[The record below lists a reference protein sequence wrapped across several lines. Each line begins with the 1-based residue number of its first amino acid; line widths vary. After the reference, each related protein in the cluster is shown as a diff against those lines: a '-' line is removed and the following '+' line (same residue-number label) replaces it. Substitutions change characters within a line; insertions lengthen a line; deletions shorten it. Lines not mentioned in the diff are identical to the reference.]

1 MIPRRRSH
9 ITLYDLRVAAGALLS
24 RKQDASLVAEWENA
38 FARYVGMRHA
48 VAVGS
53 GRQGMSAVLES
64 LGLRRGDEVI
74 IPAYTLKALL
84 GIIQSLGLVPVP
96 ADIERNSFNIDP
108 ASVREKITPRTRVIL
123 ATHIF
128 GNPCDIERI
137 VTIARERSIIVL
149 EDCAHAAGSAIGA
162 RKAGTFGDAAFFSFE
177 TIKPINTYGGGMVVT
192 DNDALAGRVRA
203 VSGAGAQGRQAFP
216 FKKLISACCENIFLP
231 TPLAF
236 LPLYLLSLPA
246 TSKAIYS
253 FYRRSQRGSGRR
265 CVYTFYQSR
274 IGIRKLAGLEQRIAL
289 RREKGELLKT
299 LLPRSVIPQQIR
311 PGASANYYFF
321 TALLPSEASV
331 ARQALLRHGIDA
343 GVQAEIADNCAG
355 ADSCPVMQDVFR
367 RIIQL
372 PLYEGITERQLGSI
386 GKALGKLFK
395 DENIAD

>member
-9 ITLYDLRVAAGALLS
+9 ITLHDLCVAAGALFS
-24 RKQDASLVAEWENA
+24 RKYDASLVAEWEGS
-38 FARYVGMRHA
+38 FARHIGMRHA

-74 IPAYTLKALL
+74 IPAYTLKALV
-84 GIIQSLGLVPVP
+84 GIMQGLGLVSVT
-96 ADIERNSFNIDP
+96 ADIERGSFNIDP

-137 VTIARERSIIVL
+137 VAIARERSIIVL
-149 EDCAHAAGSAIGA
+149 EDCAHAAGSAIGTK
-162 RKAGTFGDAAFFSFE
+162 KAGTFGDAAFFSFE

-192 DNDALAGRVRA
+192 NNDALAGAIRA
-203 VSGAGAQGRQAFP
+203 VSGAAAEGRHAFP
-216 FKKLISACCENIFLP
+216 FKKLISACCENAFLP
-231 TPLAF
+231 TPFSF
-236 LPLYLLSLPA
+236 LPLYLLSLSA

-253 FYRRSQRGSGRR
+253 LYRRSQRGSSRR
-265 CVYTFYQSR
+265 SAYTPYQSR

-289 RREKGELLKT
+289 RRKKGELLKT
-299 LLPRSVIPQQIR
+299 LLPRSVMPQQIR

-355 ADSCPVMQDVFR
+355 ANDCPVMQEVFK
-367 RIIQL
+367 RIIHL

-386 GKALGKLFK
+386 GKVLGKLFK
-395 DENIAD
+395 DENITD